1 MKDTSVLVSALVICL
16 FCLLLASSKA
26 VGLEAEGSSS
36 IRTQSLSNAYVS
48 AHFKCN
54 RKRLW
59 ADLNTLK
66 VKDVY
71 TTQYQIAG
79 GRKKITEYRT
89 KVEFTCT
96 NKYQKEPTQ

>member
-1 MKDTSVLVSALVICL
+1 MNKFLVVL
-16 FCLLLASSKA
+16 CLLLVSPLAS
-26 VGLEAEGSSS
+26 GIETEGSSIS
-36 IRTQSLSNAYVS
+36 KELSLSNAYVS

-71 TTQYQIAG
+71 ITQYKIAG
-79 GRKKITEYRT
+79 GKKRITQYNTVVEFVCTNEYR
-89 KVEFTCT
+89 KV
-96 NKYQKEPTQ
+96 PDA